1 MLLSADGLML
11 WLKVTYIENFQYIL
25 YSIYQENII
34 KMDTGFQNLVSTF
47 TILDM
52 KQLMIMIF
60 IMFSA

>member
-47 TILDM
+47 TILDL

>member
-1 MLLSADGLML
+1 ML